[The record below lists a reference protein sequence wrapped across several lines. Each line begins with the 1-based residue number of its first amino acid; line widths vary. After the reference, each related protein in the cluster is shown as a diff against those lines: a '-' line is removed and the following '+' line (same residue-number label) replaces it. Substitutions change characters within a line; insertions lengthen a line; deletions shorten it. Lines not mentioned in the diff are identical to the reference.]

1 MILENSW
8 RHKTIENLEKK
19 NFGDPKN
26 APTNMV
32 KRCLELCRLP
42 LDEFTVEDLRL
53 MIGQQF
59 GLPYLIPLALEQ
71 LSNDLFIEGNFFPGD
86 LLKNVL
92 AIDEIFW
99 KDNKHLWTQ
108 LNELIKDKRG
118 ELASNKIYTTF
129 FETAL

>member
-1 MILENSW
+1 MTLENNW
-8 RHKTIENLEKK
+8 QHKTIENLEKK
-19 NFGDPKN
+19 NFGELNN

-42 LDEFTVEDLRL
+42 LDNFTVGDLRL

-59 GLPYLIPLALEQ
+59 GLPYLIPLALEHV
-71 LSNDLFIEGNFFPGD
+71 SKDIFIEGDFFQGD

-92 AIDEIFW
+92 AIDKVFW

-118 ELASNKIYTTF
+118 ELVSKQISTTF
-129 FETAL
+129 FETVF

>member
-1 MILENSW
+1 MTLENNW

-19 NFGDPKN
+19 NFGDPNN

-42 LDEFTVEDLRL
+42 LDNFTVEDLRL

-59 GLPYLIPLALEQ
+59 GLPYLIPLALEH
-71 LSNDLFIEGNFFPGD
+71 LNKDIFIEGDFFPGD

-92 AIDEIFW
+92 AIDKVFW
-99 KDNKHLWTQ
+99 KDNKYLWTQ
-108 LNELIKDKRG
+108 LNELIKDRSG
-118 ELASNKIYTTF
+118 ELALNKIPTTF

>member
-1 MILENSW
+1 MTLENNW
-8 RHKTIENLEKK
+8 RHKTLEYLEKK
-19 NFGDPKN
+19 NFGDPNN

-32 KRCLELCRLP
+32 KRCLELCKRP
-42 LDEFTVEDLRL
+42 LDNFTVEDLRL

-59 GLPYLIPLALEQ
+59 GLPYLIPLALEH
-71 LSNDLFIEGNFFPGD
+71 LSNDIFIEGNFFPGD

-92 AIDEIFW
+92 AIDKVFW
-99 KDNKHLWTQ
+99 KDNKHLWTE

-118 ELASNKIYTTF
+118 ELASNKISTTF

>member
-1 MILENSW
+1 MTLENNW

-19 NFGDPKN
+19 NFGDPNN

-42 LDEFTVEDLRL
+42 LDNFTVEDLRL

-59 GLPYLIPLALEQ
+59 GLPYLIPLALEH
-71 LSNDLFIEGNFFPGD
+71 LSKDIFIEGDFFPGD

-92 AIDEIFW
+92 AIDKVFW
-99 KDNKHLWTQ
+99 KDNKYLWTQ
-108 LNELIKDKRG
+108 LNELIKDRSG
-118 ELASNKIYTTF
+118 ELALNKIPTTF